1 MKNSCETLTEGRGL
15 TFPDPK
21 TKVKQREPRELLTKF

>member
-21 TKVKQREPRELLTKF
+21 TKVKQRRAKGASY